1 MEKVC
6 ALLVFLAVY
15 QLSGMLNYHDAPIIQ
30 QHQMKETCNSLSQAI
45 GWGRLC

>member
-6 ALLVFLAVY
+6 GILVFLAVY
-15 QLSGMLNYHDAPIIQ
+15 QLAGMLHYHDAPVMKNW
-30 QHQMKETCNSLSQAI
+30 QMKAACNSASETV